1 MNKMKNDNLI
11 PSIIESKHT
20 EMLLKR
26 DQRLDGRDLFQTRDL
41 SIGLNM
47 LNKAEGSAKV
57 KIGNTMIY
65 AGVKAE
71 LGTPFSDT
79 PEEGVLIVNIELS
92 PIASP
97 FFESGPPT
105 KESIELARVVDRTIR
120 ESKVI
125 DVSKLCV
132 KSGEKV
138 WILFVDIYVLGDDGN
153 LIDAACMGAMSAL
166 ATAKIPKMIPDSEN
180 EGKFVKSGES
190 IPVPINTWATSSTF
204 AKIGSKIVL
213 DPLLDEEKIEDARFT
228 VGINQD
234 GIVTALQKGLI
245 GTYSPEEILNLID
258 VAIERGKIK
267 INEMKK
273 LVEEGGNW
281 SSDTF

>member
-1 MNKMKNDNLI
+1 MKTDSLT

-20 EMLLKR
+20 EMLLNR
-26 DQRLDGRDLFQTRDL
+26 DQRLDGRQLFQSREL
-41 SIGLNM
+41 NIGIEM
-47 LNKAEGSAKV
+47 LKKAEGSAKV
-57 KIGNTMIY
+57 KIGNTIVY
-65 AGVKAE
+65 AGVKAD

-79 PEEGVLIVNIELS
+79 PDEGVLIVNIELS

-97 FFESGPPT
+97 FFESGPPS

-153 LIDAACMGAMSAL
+153 LIDASCLGAMAAL

-180 EGKFVKSGES
+180 EGKFIKSDEL
-190 IPVPINTWATSSTF
+190 IPLPISTWATSSTF
-204 AKIGSKIVL
+204 SKIGTKIVL
-213 DPLLDEEKIEDARFT
+213 DPTLDEEKIENARFT

-245 GTYSPEEILNLID
+245 GTFTSEELLSLID
-258 VAIERGKIK
+258 VAIEKGKIK
-267 INEMKK
+267 IAEMKK
-273 LVEEGGNW
+273 LVESGGNW